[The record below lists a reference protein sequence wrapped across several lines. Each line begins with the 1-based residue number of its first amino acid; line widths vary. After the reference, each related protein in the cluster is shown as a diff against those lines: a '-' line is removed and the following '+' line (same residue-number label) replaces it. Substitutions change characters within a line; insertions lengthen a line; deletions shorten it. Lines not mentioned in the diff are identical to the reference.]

1 MILQIRVVLIFLLV
15 LLQFA
20 APLIHAHKNSASNF
34 GTSIHLPEFE
44 QVDTLL
50 KSVVSEFT
58 APTNHD
64 EDIVAISTGIKNE
77 TLQFLQT
84 DNTIFVLLLCFIFMA
99 KRQRSPRCFLLKTEP
114 ISPPHFLN
122 LAIPRAPPVFYVR

>member
-84 DNTIFVLLLCFIFMA
+84 DNTIFVLLLSLIFIA
-99 KRQRSPRCFLLKTEP
+99 KTQILLCCLSSKTEP
-114 ISPPHFLN
+114 ILKSHFLN
-122 LAIPRAPPVFYVR
+122 LISPRAPPFLYVR

>member
-1 MILQIRVVLIFLLV
+1 MILRIRAILIFLLV

-20 APLIHAHKNSASNF
+20 APLIHAHKNSVANF

-44 QVDTLL
+44 QVDALFI
-50 KSVVSEFT
+50 KHPPAFT

-64 EDIVAISTGIKNE
+64 EGIVGISAGIKSKTVSFFQNE
-77 TLQFLQT
+77 
-84 DNTIFVLLLCFIFMA
+84 NTVFVLLLCFIFMA
-99 KRQRSPRCFLLKTEP
+99 KRQYSSRCFLLKTDP

-122 LAIPRAPPVFYVR
+122 LAIPRAPPVF